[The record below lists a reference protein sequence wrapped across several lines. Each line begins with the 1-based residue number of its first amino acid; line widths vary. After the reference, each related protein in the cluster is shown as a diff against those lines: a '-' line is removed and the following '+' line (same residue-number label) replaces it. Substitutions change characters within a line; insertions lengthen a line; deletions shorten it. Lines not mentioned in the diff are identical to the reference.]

1 MAANGSKSE
10 ERRVGRIALIILH
23 LLYDVKLGSK
33 AEATDLLETTSHVLS
48 TAKSYS
54 SDRQ

>member
-48 TAKSYS
+48 TAKSCS